1 MSVSAASILALLALL
16 LTALSLNVSRLR
28 MRHRVSFGDGGHRDL
43 MVAVRAH
50 GNALEQ
56 SLLFGLL
63 LLLLLAA
70 LPRFLRGRR
79 RRARLADMANA
90 SLSPQDRA
98 NAAWDELEDL
108 SVDHGGSPKESD
120 TPRVRARRMAAGIP
134 AASEAVDR
142 IVSDV
147 EHASYAAP
155 DASWK
160 PSASAADLGKVHDE
174 LMHRASGGQKF
185 RATWWPASIF
195 RR

>member
-1 MSVSAASILALLALL
+1 M
-16 LTALSLNVSRLR
+16 
-28 MRHRVSFGDGGHRDL
+28 
-43 MVAVRAH
+43 
-50 GNALEQ
+50 
-56 SLLFGLL
+56 
-63 LLLLLAA
+63 
-70 LPRFLRGRR
+70 
-79 RRARLADMANA
+79 ADMANS

-142 IVSDV
+142 IVADV

-174 LMHRASGGQKF
+174 LMHRANGGQKF